1 MACNIKSKHTR
12 NFNSSR
18 KYVKYI
24 SIKSKI
30 VVSQVILE
38 KMESPLY
45 TFVLV
50 LIIII
55 VLLLIVQALYYINYK

>member
-18 KYVKYI
+18 KYVKYNI
-24 SIKSKI
+24 INSKI
-30 VVSQVILE
+30 VVTQVILE
-38 KMESPLY
+38 KMESPLH

-55 VLLLIVQALYYINYK
+55 VLLLIVHTLYYINYK